1 MERLNPWV
9 VGAAL
14 AITAVIFYAICAAAF
29 ALWPAGTLEFFDAWF
44 HGLNLG
50 ALQTGAKLMTPGTF
64 LYGLTGIAVSAFL
77 AGVVFAVS
85 YNLLRRPNESRA
97 GSP

>member
-14 AITAVIFYAICAAAF
+14 TITAVIFYAICATAF
-29 ALWPAGTLEFFDAWF
+29 AVWPASTLGFFDAWF

-50 ALQTGAKLMTPGTF
+50 ALQAGAKPMTPGTF
-64 LYGLTGIAVSAFL
+64 VYGLIGIAVSAFL
-77 AGVVFAVS
+77 SGVVFAVS
-85 YNLLRRPNESRA
+85 YNLLRRRA
-97 GSP
+97 AG